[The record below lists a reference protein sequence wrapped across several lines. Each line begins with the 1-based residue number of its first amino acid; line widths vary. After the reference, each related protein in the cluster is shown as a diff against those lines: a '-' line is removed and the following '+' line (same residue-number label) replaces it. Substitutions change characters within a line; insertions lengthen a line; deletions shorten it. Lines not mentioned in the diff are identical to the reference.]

1 MSKKRVVI
9 IAVLIIA
16 VVLIITAGKNVL
28 IKGNPKSQMAA
39 AEKSN
44 NKIAVKVQKVEASE
58 VASNTSYKADLE
70 ASEEGIV
77 SNKVGGKVLQIM
89 FDDGAKVSKG
99 QALVKLDDTDIRNS
113 LESSEAQLESAKIQ
127 LKSIE
132 NQLSSAQIGL
142 QNAQT
147 TLSNAQKN
155 YDRTKSLYASG
166 GVSEVDLESD
176 ETVLKNAKSGYQ
188 TTKISVD
195 SASLSVQAQKS
206 SIKTAM
212 ANLDALKTSLIS
224 TTITAPI
231 SGIISG
237 KNVNVGQYINMG
249 SNLATV
255 NNISQV
261 TAVIDLKQEDLNSI
275 KVGQKAQFKL
285 SDDDKTSYAGTVS
298 SIDVAADT
306 STRVFKCKIRVG
318 NENNE
323 LKPGIVGTAYI
334 SSSTKRKAIMLPLDV
349 LGGSEG
355 DYYVF
360 VDLNGSAVKRTVT
373 TGQLTKDMVEIT
385 SGLNTGESV
394 VTTNVGSLVDGEAVV
409 AAD

>member
-1 MSKKRVVI
+1 MSKKRTVI
-9 IAVLIIA
+9 IAVMIIA
-16 VVLIITAGKNVL
+16 VVVIITAGKNVL
-28 IKGNPKSQMAA
+28 IKGNPKPQMASA
-39 AEKSN
+39 GKSN
-44 NKIAVKVQKVEASE
+44 NKIAVKVQKVEADE
-58 VASNTSYKADLE
+58 VASNASYKADLE
-70 ASEEGIV
+70 ASEKGIV

-89 FDDGAKVSKG
+89 FDDGTKVSKG
-99 QALVKLDDTDIRNS
+99 QALIKLDDTDIRNS
-113 LESSEAQLESAKIQ
+113 LESSEAQLESSKIQ

-132 NQLSSAQIGL
+132 NQQNSAQISL

-147 TLSNAQKN
+147 ALSNAQKN

-176 ETVLKNAKSGYQ
+176 ETALKNAKNAYQ
-188 TTKISVD
+188 TAKISVD

-285 SDDDKTSYAGTVS
+285 SDDDKTSYGGTVS
-298 SIDVAADT
+298 SIDVSADT

-318 NENNE
+318 NGNNE

-334 SSSTKRKAIMLPLDV
+334 SSSTMRKAIMLPLDV

-373 TGQLTKDMVEIT
+373 TGQITKDMVEIT

-394 VTTNVGSLVDGEAVV
+394 ITTNVGSLVDGEAVV